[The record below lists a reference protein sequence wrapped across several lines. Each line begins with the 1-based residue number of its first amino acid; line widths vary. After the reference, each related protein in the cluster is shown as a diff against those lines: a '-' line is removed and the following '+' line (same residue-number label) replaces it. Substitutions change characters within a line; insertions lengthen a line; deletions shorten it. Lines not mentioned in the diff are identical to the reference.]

1 MTWYQQSYIIT
12 FTVANVDYA
21 LLNFMSDWFP
31 VESREKLRAN
41 EREAAQEEL
50 EELGFQTG
58 PGCIIM

>member
-1 MTWYQQSYIIT
+1 
-12 FTVANVDYA
+12 
-21 LLNFMSDWFP
+21 MSDWFP

-50 EELGFQTG
+50 EELGFQTR